1 MTIRAAQAHRPPPR
15 LGALATGAGGTGRGH
30 GCGRAARTGL
40 GAAAHPSPRCSFL
53 GLGAGLWSSVLPLHS
68 SRMGGPCQAASLLL
82 REPGGELAFH
92 PQPRPGRVPTDHPR
106 NSLGPPSG
114 PLRQAFPPPGLWR
127 GLCIL
132 RLSLGEA
139 LAGEDGGG
147 EQLAPRLWAGHLEE
161 HQHAVLKRWGG
172 LCAPKPGLTDARL
185 PAQAHPYLQIC
196 TEHPSRERG
205 GRGGAGQG
213 LCPPRALHRG
223 PGSPHCPFVESMHH
237 RRETALF
244 VGGSCTPTTPA
255 APPSQSLGEGPSG
268 PPSPV

>member
-1 MTIRAAQAHRPPPR
+1 MDRTGLPLAPSGQVGGRRPFAWPLRASVSPCVVLSYAEAPSSSGGSKMTIRAAQAHRPPPR

-40 GAAAHPSPRCSFL
+40 GTAARPPPHCSFL

-172 LCAPKPGLTDARL
+172 AVRPQTRADRREASRPGPSL
-185 PAQAHPYLQIC
+185 PAD
-196 TEHPSRERG
+196 
-205 GRGGAGQG
+205 
-213 LCPPRALHRG
+213 LH
-223 PGSPHCPFVESMHH
+223 
-237 RRETALF
+237 
-244 VGGSCTPTTPA
+244 
-255 APPSQSLGEGPSG
+255 
-268 PPSPV
+268 